1 MSEAVSMTDAAPRR
15 FVILAARRSGSNL
28 LCSLLGSHP
37 EVRCHHELFNPKG
50 IFTTLEERDAADAP
64 QTIRARD
71 RDPLGFLDRVWADT
85 RQARAIGFKMTPDQA
100 PGVLAHVLAD
110 PGIAKIVLRRRNA
123 LRRLVSERI
132 ADATGRWEAY
142 DDAPPLA
149 RPRVHVDASELAE
162 HAARVDAF
170 HAGIEAALRRS
181 GQSSLSLRYEFLFDE
196 DEQARLFE
204 CLGLSPHPLRTRS
217 VHQNPEPL
225 DQLIANA
232 ADLRRSL
239 AGTPLAHVFD

>member
-1 MSEAVSMTDAAPRR
+1 MAERLPAAPRR

-37 EVRCHHELFNPKG
+37 QVRCHHELFNPNG
-50 IFTTLEERDAADAP
+50 IFTVLDEREETTTADALA
-64 QTIRARD
+64 ARG
-71 RDPLGFLDRVWADT
+71 RDPLGFLDRIWGDT
-85 RQARAIGFKMTPDQA
+85 RGARAIGFKMTPEQA
-100 PGVLAHVLAD
+100 PDVLAHVLVDA
-110 PGIAKIVLRRRNA
+110 GIAKIVLRRQNP

-142 DDAPPLA
+142 DGAAPLA
-149 RPRVHVDASELAE
+149 RTRVHVEADELAE

-170 HAGIEAALRRS
+170 HAGIDAALLRS
-181 GQSSLSLRYEFLFDE
+181 GQAALSLHYECLFDA
-196 DEQARLFE
+196 DEQARLLAF
-204 CLGLSPHPLRTRS
+204 LGLPPHPLRTRS

-225 DQLIANA
+225 DQLIDNA
-232 ADLRRSL
+232 PALRRAL

>member
-1 MSEAVSMTDAAPRR
+1 MTETPRR

-37 EVRCHHELFNPKG
+37 TVRCHHELFNPNG
-50 IFTTLEERDAADAP
+50 IFTALDERDDAP
-64 QTIRARD
+64 PAHALAARD
-71 RDPLGFLDRVWADT
+71 RDPLDFLDRVWRDT
-85 RQARAIGFKMTPDQA
+85 RGARAVGFKMTPDQA
-100 PGVLAHVLAD
+100 PDVLAHVLAD
-110 PGIAKIVLRRRNA
+110 TGIAKIVLRRRNA

-142 DDAPPLA
+142 DDAPPLP
-149 RPRVHVDASELAE
+149 RPRVHVDAGELAA
-162 HAARVDAF
+162 HAARVESF
-170 HAGIEAALRRS
+170 HAGIDAALLRS
-181 GQSSLSLRYEFLFDE
+181 DQAALSLRYEYLFDA
-196 DEQARLFE
+196 DEQARLLAF
-204 CLGLSPHPLRTRS
+204 LGLPPHPLRTRS

>member
-1 MSEAVSMTDAAPRR
+1 MTGSAPRR

-37 EVRCHHELFNPKG
+37 AVRCHHELFNPNG
-50 IFTTLEERDAADAP
+50 IFKALDERDEATSAHALA
-64 QTIRARD
+64 ARD
-71 RDPLGFLDRVWADT
+71 RDRIGFLDGMWHDTCGARVV
-85 RQARAIGFKMTPDQA
+85 GFKMTPDQA
-100 PGVLAHVLAD
+100 PDVLAHVLAD
-110 PGIAKIVLRRRNA
+110 TGIAKIVLRRHNA

-149 RPRVHVDASELAE
+149 RPRVHVDAGELAE
-162 HAARVDAF
+162 DVAQVESF
-170 HAGIEAALRRS
+170 HAGIDTALLRS
-181 GQSSLSLRYEFLFDE
+181 GQAALSLRYEYLFDA
-196 DEQARLFE
+196 DEQARLLAF
-204 CLGLSPHPLRTRS
+204 LDLPPHPLRTRS

-225 DQLIANA
+225 DQLIDNA
-232 ADLRRSL
+232 SALRRAL